1 MPIRGLT
8 ALSRH
13 PLATATGVLLL
24 SWPAIRLLVD
34 LGYRD
39 ADTPIYRRYGEWM
52 ASGLVPYR
60 DFPLEYPP
68 GAAATF
74 LPPAFVTSTFSSYTL
89 AFEALMLACAFVA
102 LIATAESLRRLGA
115 SDARSTVAL
124 LTVAL
129 SPLALATVALGR
141 YDYLPVA
148 LVALWLALELGG
160 RPRPAAAVL
169 GLGVAAKLY
178 PLALLPLAW
187 LWAERRHG
195 RREAAIGAAI
205 AAVACGLCFLPF
217 LVLAPDGVADSLL
230 GQLRRPLQLE
240 SLGASVLLGAHRLF
254 GIDVSLETS
263 SGSVNLVGDLP
274 DAIASLTSALQVG
287 LVVSIYV
294 LFARKRSP
302 TATHLVIAS
311 AAVVTALVAT
321 GKVFSPQFLLW
332 PIVLVPLVPWLTGL
346 VGGAALLVAMLLA
359 TSWFPFRYL
368 ALTEAAWVQTSLL
381 LARNLLVLVVLV
393 LLLRLLRR
401 EPDPA

>member
-1 MPIRGLT
+1 MPIRGLS

-24 SWPAIRLLVD
+24 SWPVIILLVD

-74 LPPAFVTSTFSSYTL
+74 LPPALVTSSFSSYTL
-89 AFEALMLACAFVA
+89 AFEALMLACALVA

-115 SDARSTVAL
+115 CGARSTAAL

-148 LVALWLALELGG
+148 LVALWLALELGD

-187 LWAERRHG
+187 LWVERRHG
-195 RREAAIGAAI
+195 RREAAIGAAV
-205 AAVACGLCFLPF
+205 AAVACGICFLPF

-240 SLGASVLLGAHRLF
+240 SLGASVLLGAHRLL
-254 GIDVSLETS
+254 GVDVSVETS
-263 SGSVNLVGDLP
+263 SGSINLAGDLP
-274 DAIASLTSALQVG
+274 DAIAALASALQLG
-287 LVVSIYV
+287 LVVAVYV

-332 PIVLVPLVPWLTGL
+332 PIALVPLVPWLTGL
-346 VGGAALLVAMLLA
+346 MGGAALLLAMLVT

-368 ALTEAAWVQTSLL
+368 ALTEAAWLQTSLL
-381 LARNLLVLVVLV
+381 LARNLFMLLLLV
-393 LLLRLLRR
+393 LLIRLLRR
-401 EPDPA
+401 EPAPA